1 MLRRRAVLQGLSAFA
16 LPSGLGS
23 AWAEA
28 PYPNKPITVI
38 VPAAAGGGSDTCA
51 RAVAEKM
58 RQIIGTPLIVD
69 NRAGATGDIGLRAVG
84 SAAPDGYTLCNVS
97 AANTAN
103 EAARPDKSYSVTSN
117 LRPIGK
123 VGVSAF
129 TLVVARSLGVKSVE
143 EFIEYAKARPGK
155 LCYGSVGPGS
165 SQHLVMEMFCAAAG
179 MQMTHVP
186 YRGEIK
192 AVPDLIEGNIHAMFM
207 AGAKPFVSSG
217 KILGL
222 ATTNRTTWP
231 SMPELRPIGDSA
243 ALKGFYYN
251 GWNGLMVPTKTPDAI
266 VRKLSSA
273 LVLALRDETTIT
285 ALRTASYEP
294 GKGTPEDLAD
304 HIRAEVV
311 NFKRIITE
319 RHLTFP
325 D

>member
-1 MLRRRAVLQGLSAFA
+1 MLRRRAILQGLAASSVPLA
-16 LPSGLGS
+16 LDTSR
-23 AWAEA
+23 AEA
-28 PYPNKPITVI
+28 TYPNKPITVI

-58 RQIIGTPLIVD
+58 RQALGTPVIVD

-84 SAAPDGYTLCNVS
+84 SAAPDGYMLCNVS

-103 EAARPDKSYSVTSN
+103 EAARPDKAYSVTGN
-117 LRPIGK
+117 LRPVGK

-129 TLVVARSLGVKSVE
+129 TLVVAPSLGVKTVE
-143 EFIEYAKARPGK
+143 DFIGYAKARPGK

-179 MQMTHVP
+179 MQMTHVA

-217 KILGL
+217 KVLGL

-231 SMPELRPIGDSA
+231 SMPELRPIGDSE
-243 ALKGFYYN
+243 ALKGFHYN
-251 GWNGLMVPTKTPDAI
+251 GWNGLMVPVKTPDAI

-273 LVLALRDETTIT
+273 LVATLRDEPTIT

-304 HIRAEVV
+304 HIRAEVI
-311 NFKRIITE
+311 NFKRIIAE
-319 RHLTFP
+319 RRLTFP